1 MKKPLSAYPEAT
13 TKEEL
18 KRHIMVVWVD
28 NEAGVLARVSGL
40 FSGRGY
46 NIESLAVAKVDEEK
60 NISRITIATNGTNS
74 VIEQIKAQLLKL
86 IPVYKVASFPVD
98 DKSIFRELAL
108 VKVIADKKNLEKA
121 KEICN
126 SYKAQYLDTTSTSFI
141 VEFHSTRREI
151 DSFIKELKPYGIASV
166 ARTGP
171 LAMAKGAEITESN
184 KGKVI

>member
-1 MKKPLSAYPEAT
+1 MKKPLSAYPDP
-13 TKEEL
+13 TKTEEIE
-18 KRHIMVVWVD
+18 RHVMVVWVD

-46 NIESLAVAKVDEEK
+46 NIESLAVAQVDDEK
-60 NISRITIATNGTNS
+60 NISRITIATTGTNS

-108 VKVIADKKNLEKA
+108 VKIIADKKNLEKA

-126 SYKAQYLDTTSTSFI
+126 SYKAQYLDTTDASFI

-151 DSFIKELKPYGIASV
+151 DRFIKELKPYGVASV

-171 LAMAKGAEITESN
+171 LAMAKGAEITEAN
-184 KGKVI
+184 KGKII